1 MKKARLLPGDDR
13 GMFNLSAYHT
23 TVFRCS
29 TRKMPGSIWKGEIES
44 IQVPG
49 VGFLGIWIE
58 IQYVTHRSLH
68 LPTKCYSVSTTQC
81 ISWHLVVRAKGHA
94 ERTLVGS

>member
-1 MKKARLLPGDDR
+1 MLLVSGRVVDR
-13 GMFNLSAYHT
+13 AVHADALDGSYPVSVDPWADAAPSLLLSLDFHT

-29 TRKMPGSIWKGEIES
+29 RGVEPGLIWKGEIES

-58 IQYVTHRSLH
+58 IQ
-68 LPTKCYSVSTTQC
+68 
-81 ISWHLVVRAKGHA
+81 
-94 ERTLVGS
+94 